1 MIIHRTN
8 HAVERIINLMSKAE
22 MKIEDIT
29 GWSRMLME
37 AIKTE
42 TNKEN
47 QMSIIIDKLPYR
59 IMTAMNRTQRVE

>member
-1 MIIHRTN
+1 
-8 HAVERIINLMSKAE
+8 MSKAE

-29 GWSRMLME
+29 GLSRMLME